1 MTELRLRKS
10 EESHSTCSPV
20 VEDLRLGLLANMI
33 GFHLRLAQSAS
44 FLAFTRRLDHM
55 DVSPSWFAVLAL
67 VSENPGITQTALSR
81 ADSRDKSSL
90 THILDELDRRGLI
103 TRERL
108 PGNRRSYSLNVMRTG
123 VNLLGELMEHAQAQ
137 ERELDQI
144 IGTGRMPDLISALR
158 RIATAF
164 ATTEVGNSAQ
174 DEAVKWPCSSSN
186 TAQIVRTRSS
196 R

>member
-67 VSENPGITQTALSR
+67 ISENPGITQTALSR

-108 PGNRRSYSLNVMRTG
+108 PGNRRSYSLNLTRTG

-144 IGTGRMPDLISALR
+144 IGTGRKPDLISALR

-174 DEAVKWPCSSSN
+174 AEAGSWPCSSN
-186 TAQIVRTRSS
+186 TAQIVRVRSS